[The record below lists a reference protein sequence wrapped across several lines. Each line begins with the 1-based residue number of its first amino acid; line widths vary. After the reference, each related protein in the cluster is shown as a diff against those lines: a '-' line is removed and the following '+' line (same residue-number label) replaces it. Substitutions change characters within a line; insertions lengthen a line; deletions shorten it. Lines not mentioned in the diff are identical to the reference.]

1 MFETDKESPRVFV
14 VEDEALVAFEM
25 EDVLHELGF
34 TVVGP
39 SLRLEDAKEL
49 ARREDMDAAF
59 LDVNLGHGNTSQP
72 VVEILRERGIPYAFV
87 TAYDASQITF
97 RLSDDRVLRKPVTSE
112 GMLKTLRSVL
122 PHLETKGDS
131 DAG

>member
-1 MFETDKESPRVFV
+1 MFDTDKESPRIFV

-25 EDVLHELGF
+25 EDVLQEMGF
-34 TVVGP
+34 SVVGP

-49 ARREDMDAAF
+49 ARREEIDAAF
-59 LDVNLGHGNTSQP
+59 LDVNLGRGDTSQP

-87 TAYDASQITF
+87 TAYDANQITF

-112 GMLKTLRSVL
+112 GMLKTLRNVL
-122 PHLETKGDS
+122 PHLEKRDE
-131 DAG
+131 DAAD